1 MTGSDS
7 ARLYG
12 ICVTIWI
19 PLNPRAAEDLE
30 RRCEE
35 WRRDNM
41 TDEER
46 ELATSLGERYY
57 SGALSAHVCIIMLTR
72 GQISSGTN
80 KALKVIGQVAF
91 CGIKSGEARGVG

>member
-1 MTGSDS
+1 MLCNVYLLKVQTMTGGDN
-7 ARLYG
+7 ARLHG
-12 ICVTIWI
+12 ICIIIWI
-19 PLNPRAAEDLE
+19 PLNPKAAEDLE

-57 SGALSAHVCIIMLTR
+57 LHCIFFFLT
-72 GQISSGTN
+72 
-80 KALKVIGQVAF
+80 
-91 CGIKSGEARGVG
+91 